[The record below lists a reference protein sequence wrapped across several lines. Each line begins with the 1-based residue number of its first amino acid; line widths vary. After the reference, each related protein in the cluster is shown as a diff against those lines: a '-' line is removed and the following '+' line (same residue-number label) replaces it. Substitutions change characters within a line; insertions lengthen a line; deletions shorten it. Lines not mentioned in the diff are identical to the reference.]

1 MRLISLDLLRGIAAL
16 GIVGCHLSL
25 SPRTEGGALVT
36 SLCDFNVGLFAAL
49 AGFLMSGVK
58 DWCDYAGY
66 IKKRVVRLIPTYL
79 FWSVV
84 FLSFTA
90 AFDLL
95 LDGGRIHPR
104 YFSGEFW
111 VSVLFRGGS
120 AAHLWFL
127 ACLLYAQI
135 LMALPFGKF
144 KSEWHGVIWIII
156 GGAALYGAVRIG
168 GWYGTYPLRLFA
180 FLMTGYGIRLLVIPN
195 IDKIKRFSGLILAVA
210 VTALGLHVAMRGVVP
225 GFYKDWVA
233 VFPVLVGV
241 ASVEVKSIRVGK
253 VAAVLGATSMGVYL
267 LHPLVTRGLSV
278 VITRQIAA
286 PYSASVVG
294 GEWVVAWGISMVA
307 AVVMLR
313 LPVVKRF
320 V

>member
-1 MRLISLDLLRGIAAL
+1 MRFISLDLLRGIAAF

-49 AGFLMSGVK
+49 AGFLMCGVK
-58 DWCDYAGY
+58 GWREYASY
-66 IKKRVVRLIPTYL
+66 IKKRVLRLVPTYL
-79 FWSVV
+79 FWSIV
-84 FLSFTA
+84 FLAFTA
-90 AFDLL
+90 AFDLM

-104 YFSGEFW
+104 YFTGEFW
-111 VSVLFRGGS
+111 LSVLFRGGS

-127 ACLLYAQI
+127 ACLFYAQV
-135 LMALPFGKF
+135 LMALLFGKF
-144 KSEWHGVIWIII
+144 NRQWQGVLWVII
-156 GGAALYGAVRIG
+156 GGVVLYGAVRIG
-168 GWYGTYPLRLFA
+168 GWYGTYPFRLFA

-225 GFYKDWVA
+225 GFYRDWVA
-233 VFPVLVGV
+233 IFPVLVGV
-241 ASVEVKSIRVGK
+241 ASVEVKSVRVRK

-267 LHPLVTRGLSV
+267 VHPLVTRGLSFLV
-278 VITRQIAA
+278 TRQVAA
-286 PYSASVVG
+286 PYSASVVI
-294 GEWVVAWGISMVA
+294 GEWVVAWGISMVG
-307 AVVMLR
+307 AVLMLR
-313 LPVVKRF
+313 MPVLRKF